1 MAFYETIVGPDGV
14 VTFHIDGQGV
24 SEADFISAQDSDP
37 IVIAQRLA
45 QQAEADR
52 QAALAQPI
60 TPLPISGSTVSAV
73 KASADASVKDLAT
86 QMQAKIDAIL
96 GGV

>member
-1 MAFYETIVGPDGV
+1 MTITPPQLPEGV
-14 VTFHIDGQGV
+14 DPPTQAELDAWRVA
-24 SEADFISAQDSDP
+24 ADEQNAYIAAQE
-37 IVIAQRLA
+37 R
-45 QQAEADR
+45 AEADR

>member
-1 MAFYETIVGPDGV
+1 MVMTQTPPELAEGV
-14 VTFHIDGQGV
+14 
-24 SEADFISAQDSDP
+24 EAPTVEQLATYAIARDEQNAYIAAQE
-37 IVIAQRLA
+37 R
-45 QQAEADR
+45 AEADR

>member
-1 MAFYETIVGPDGV
+1 MTLTPPLPEGV
-14 VTFHIDGQGV
+14 DPPTQAELDAWRVA
-24 SEADFISAQDSDP
+24 ADEQNAYIAAQE
-37 IVIAQRLA
+37 
-45 QQAEADR
+45 QAEADR
-52 QAALAQPI
+52 QVALAQPI